1 VRGCQVRVSAERAEQ
16 DPKVFTRIAMHFVVS
31 GRGLSASAVERA
43 IALSHEKYCS
53 ATIMLGRTAEVVTS
67 HEVIEA

>member
-1 VRGCQVRVSAERAEQ
+1 GCQVRVSAERAEQ
-16 DPKVFTRIAMHFVVS
+16 DPKVFTRIAMHFVVK
-31 GRGLSASAVERA
+31 GRGLSAATVERA

-67 HEVIEA
+67 HEVVEA